1 MADNLFKKKMEEKNE
16 TQLLRVINNQQ
27 QFRPQAVEAAK
38 EVLKQR
44 RVRKEK
50 RKQQED
56 AKNRGGP

>member
-1 MADNLFKKKMEEKNE
+1 MEEKNE